1 MGGIRGLAARTPLR
15 IKLVVTVLVLAAAGL
30 TLSGFTATESL
41 HSYLLG
47 RVDSSL
53 SHAGPTFQQFGPG
66 SGFPRTTQ
74 GGQSGTT
81 DSSGGGQ
88 DEPPSQFFF
97 AAYDATGQFEGS
109 LQQYGKASSP
119 KIPKLASLPTAKLE
133 GKPFT
138 VRASKG
144 SSQWRVAIH
153 PSPDGGFIAI
163 AASLSDLD
171 HTVGRLILLEVLI
184 GAGVLILL
192 AGGGY
197 LLIRSSLRP
206 LVAVEHTAAA
216 IAAGDLSQRVPELH
230 PNTEVGRLSGAL
242 NGMLAQIESAF
253 GKERESQQQARASE
267 ERMRRF
273 VADASHEL
281 RTPLTSIRGFAELH
295 RMGAATDADEVQRM
309 MRRIEDEAARMGLL
323 VEDLLLL
330 ARLDQQRPLERHPVD
345 LLAIAS
351 DTVHDAQR
359 VDPERSIAL
368 EAHTGVPP
376 VVTGDEARL
385 RQVLSNLMG
394 NALTHTPAGTPITV
408 TVTSDEDAHIAT
420 VSVADTGPGLTDEDA
435 ARVFER
441 FYRADPARN
450 RNAGGTG
457 LGLSIVAGLVA
468 AHGGTVTVD
477 SAPGDGATFRVE
489 LPLAGADAPTATG

>member
-1 MGGIRGLAARTPLR
+1 MGGIRQLAARTPLR
-15 IKLVVTVLVLAAAGL
+15 IKLVGTVLVLAAAGL

-41 HSYLLG
+41 HSYLLN
-47 RVDSSL
+47 RVDNTL
-53 SHAGPTFQQFGPG
+53 SHATGPITTIYDGPG
-66 SGFPRTTQ
+66 TGFP
-74 GGQSGTT
+74 GGGV
-81 DSSGGGQ
+81 SSGASSDGGAETQ
-88 DEPPSQFFF
+88 QNDGGPPSQFYI
-97 AAYDATGQFEGS
+97 AAFDSTGAVIRTVQPFE
-109 LQQYGKASSP
+109 YASV
-119 KIPKLASLPTAKLE
+119 PKLPNLTTVSTATLE

-138 VRASKG
+138 VPSKHG
-144 SSQWRVAIH
+144 GAPWRVVVR
-153 PSPDGGFIAI
+153 PLVDGGFVAI
-163 AASLSDLD
+163 ATSLSD
-171 HTVGRLILLEVLI
+171 HNHPVNRLGALEVPI
-184 GAGVLILL
+184 GGGVLVLM

-197 LLIRSSLRP
+197 LLIRRSLRP

-242 NGMLAQIESAF
+242 NGMLTQIETAF
-253 GKERESQQQARASE
+253 GKERESHEQARASE

-295 RMGAATDADEVQRM
+295 RMGAAADPGEVQHM

-330 ARLDQQRPLERHPVD
+330 ARLDQQRPLEQHPVD
-345 LLAIAS
+345 LLAIAG
-351 DTVHDAQR
+351 DTVHDAQL
-359 VDPERSIAL
+359 VDPQRSIAL

-376 VVTGDEARL
+376 IVTGDEARL
-385 RQVLSNLMG
+385 RQVFSNLMG
-394 NALTHTPAGTPITV
+394 NALTHTPAGSPITV
-408 TVTSDEDAHIAT
+408 TVTSDPDAGVAT
-420 VSVADTGPGLTDEDA
+420 VAIADAGPGLSDEEA
-435 ARVFER
+435 AHVFER

-468 AHGGTVTVD
+468 AHGGTVSVD
-477 SAPGDGATFRVE
+477 SAPGDGATFKVE
-489 LPLAGADAPTATG
+489 LPLAATGG